1 MSQAV
6 PAGCPPALSHTDTM
20 TSVAVPGAREALG
33 PLGVYL
39 PIPVLGLPPV
49 ARQVDAARRLEAAGY
64 RAAWTNETVGGKDA
78 LVQVAT
84 LLAATDQLVLGTGI
98 ANVWARAPQTAHA
111 AAASL
116 AEAYPGRIVLGLG
129 AGHPAQAAAVGRD
142 YGRPRAVLRDY
153 VERMDAPTFPPA
165 PDAPYARIL
174 GAQGPRML
182 ALAAQVADGALPAMR
197 PPGFTARARAALG
210 PDTLLVVAIAALTD
224 PDQARARTT
233 ADELYTGLI
242 NDPTYTAMLAD
253 IGLDPAD
260 PATRDQVVAHGGADA
275 IAAAVRA
282 HRQAGADHVVL
293 LGRPG
298 DDLDEELRR
307 LEHLS
312 PALLAGA

>member
-1 MSQAV
+1 MSY
-6 PAGCPPALSHTDTM
+6 TDIM
-20 TSVAVPGAREALG
+20 TSVAVASAREALG
-33 PLGVYL
+33 PLGIYL
-39 PIPVLGLPPV
+39 PVPVLGLPPV
-49 ARQVDAARRLEAAGY
+49 PRQVEAARRLEAAGY
-64 RAAWTNETVGGKDA
+64 RAAWTNETVGGKDT

-84 LLAATDQLVLGTGI
+84 LLAATERLVLGTGI

-129 AGHPAQAAAVGRD
+129 AGHPSQAAAVGRD
-142 YGRPRAVLRDY
+142 YGRPRAVLREY
-153 VERMDAPTFPPA
+153 VERMDAPTIPTA
-165 PDAPYARIL
+165 PKAPYARIL

-182 ALAAQVADGALPAMR
+182 ALASEVADGALPAMR

-210 PDTLLVVAIAALTD
+210 ADKLLVVAIAALTD
-224 PDQARARTT
+224 PDGARAQAA
-233 ADELYTGLI
+233 ADDLYAGLTD
-242 NDPTYTAMLAD
+242 DPTYATMLTD
-253 IGLDPAD
+253 VGLDPAD
-260 PATRDQVVAHGGADA
+260 PATRDQVVAHSGADA

-307 LEHLS
+307 LER
-312 PALLAGA
+312 LAPDLVAAT